1 MIVTLALFLA
11 ILILAGGVLIWE
23 ARTGQFASE
32 APQRDT
38 WRGVLFFLATVIGGA
53 LLIRS
58 AGGTILLALAFLP
71 VTLLSL
77 MRFVT
82 LARRRWM
89 SGLSTAMLALAL
101 LVGTFASLSLLSEP
115 IHQGVFLEQ
124 IFHLEG
130 GPIPD
135 SIDPDAG
142 RPVRL

>member
-1 MIVTLALFLA
+1 M
-11 ILILAGGVLIWE
+11 LAGGVLIWE
-23 ARTGQFASE
+23 ARTGQFTSAT
-32 APQRDT
+32 PQRDA
-38 WRGVLFFLATVIGGA
+38 WRAVLFFLAAVVGGA

-58 AGGTILLALAFLP
+58 AGGTILLALAFIP

-77 MRFVT
+77 MRFVM
-82 LARRRWM
+82 LVRQRWV
-89 SGLSTAMLALAL
+89 SGPSTIALALARL
-101 LVGTFASLSLLSEP
+101 GGTAVGLSMLPEP

-130 GPIPD
+130 GPLPD